1 MVHTNE
7 LDFESV
13 WIACNINNDV
23 SNKKKQL
30 INVSYNSNKALL
42 NTFLEEVSTSIDNAT
57 TENKP
62 ITLLGDYNLDY
73 LNKKRKRKFRHNYA
87 TLWNEHHK

>member
-1 MVHTNE
+1 MIIVPKNLNPKLRRDLVHTNE

-13 WIACNINNDV
+13 WIECNINNDV

-30 INVSYNSNKALL
+30 INVSYNPNKALL
-42 NTFLEEVSTSIDNAT
+42 NIFLEELSTSIDYAI

-62 ITLLGDYNLDY
+62 
-73 LNKKRKRKFRHNYA
+73 
-87 TLWNEHHK
+87 